1 MFCIYSSGAAPWY
14 AWGFGQPLWYAWK
27 IDIVRKTFFDQCV
40 SGLCVCVHVRLKI
53 SLSRSLEL
61 ILWPFMEHDEDASD
75 EEVTEWTALEFED
88 IWRLYG
94 KSTAM
99 ISDKH
104 RWLVFRACLILED

>member
-1 MFCIYSSGAAPWY
+1 
-14 AWGFGQPLWYAWK
+14 
-27 IDIVRKTFFDQCV
+27 
-40 SGLCVCVHVRLKI
+40 
-53 SLSRSLEL
+53 
-61 ILWPFMEHDEDASD
+61 MEHDEDASD
-75 EEVTEWTALEFED
+75 EEVTEWTALEFEE